1 MLWHRVGK
9 DGMHVPIGLHTGKNS
24 HVTLDF
30 CHPKKKKGFDL
41 PVFDRDLED
50 QGLTFAVSFSTIG
63 KQCVA
68 VS

>member
-1 MLWHRVGK
+1 MAQSWEGWNACSNRFEHWKKQPCDLGFLSSK
-9 DGMHVPIGLHTGKNS
+9 
-24 HVTLDF
+24 
-30 CHPKKKKGFDL
+30 KKKKGFDL
-41 PVFDRDLED
+41 PAFDRDLED